1 VAPVYRIDAMR
12 LRLLFIMATKLE
24 TTTPPTFTRTHDGAR
39 AGFVPGVANLALDV
53 AERGQSTVIAVLQD
67 VRGELR
73 TFVENGI
80 ELAEK
85 TASQAFRF
93 ARTFTKRVDDATA
106 EALSNTERLLGNAV
120 KSARETTKAA
130 TETAN
135 TAISG
140 ITAQA

>member
-1 VAPVYRIDAMR
+1 
-12 LRLLFIMATKLE
+12 MATKLE
-24 TTTPPTFTRTHDGAR
+24 ATTTPSFTRNPSSDR

-53 AERGQSTVIAVLQD
+53 ADRGQSTVIAVLQD

-85 TASQAFRF
+85 TASQVFRF
-93 ARTFTKRVDDATA
+93 ARTLTKRVDDATA
-106 EALSNTERLLGNAV
+106 EALTSTERLLSNAV
-120 KSARETTKAA
+120 KSARDTTKAA

>member
-1 VAPVYRIDAMR
+1 
-12 LRLLFIMATKLE
+12 MATKLE
-24 TTTPPTFTRTHDGAR
+24 AAPTTPTFTRTDR

-53 AERGQSTVIAVLQD
+53 ADRGQSTVIAVLQD
-67 VRGELR
+67 ARGELR

-85 TASQAFRF
+85 TASQVFRF
-93 ARTFTKRVDDATA
+93 ARTLTKRVDDATS

-120 KSARETTKAA
+120 KSARETTKQAA
-130 TETAN
+130 ETAN

-140 ITAQA
+140 ITASA

>member
-1 VAPVYRIDAMR
+1 
-12 LRLLFIMATKLE
+12 MATKLE
-24 TTTPPTFTRTHDGAR
+24 ATTTPSITRATSADR
-39 AGFVPGVANLALDV
+39 TGFVPGVANLALDV
-53 AERGQSTVIAVLQD
+53 ADRGQSTVIAVLQD

-93 ARTFTKRVDDATA
+93 ARTLTKRVDDAAA
-106 EALSNTERLLGNAV
+106 EALTNSERLLTNAV

-140 ITAQA
+140 IAQA

>member
-1 VAPVYRIDAMR
+1 
-12 LRLLFIMATKLE
+12 MANKLE
-24 TTTPPTFTRTHDGAR
+24 TTTTTPTFTRTADR
-39 AGFVPGVANLALDV
+39 AGFVPGVASLALDV
-53 AERGQSTVIAVLQD
+53 ADRGQTTVIAVLQD

-85 TASQAFRF
+85 TAGQVFRF
-93 ARTFTKRVDDATA
+93 ARTLTKRVDDAAA
-106 EALSNTERLLGNAV
+106 ETLTSTERLLGNAV
-120 KSARETTKAA
+120 QSARETTKAA

-140 ITAQA
+140 ITAKA

>member
-1 VAPVYRIDAMR
+1 VAPVWHFDATR
-12 LRLLFIMATKLE
+12 LRVLAMATKLE
-24 TTTPPTFTRTHDGAR
+24 TTTTPTFTRTDAR
-39 AGFVPGVANLALDV
+39 TGFVPGVANLALDV
-53 AERGQSTVIAVLQD
+53 ADRGQTTVIAVLQD
-67 VRGELR
+67 ARGELR

-85 TASQAFRF
+85 TASQLFRF
-93 ARTFTKRVDDATA
+93 ARTFTKRVDDAAA
-106 EALSNTERLLGNAV
+106 EALSNSERLLGNAV

-130 TETAN
+130 TDTAN

>member
-1 VAPVYRIDAMR
+1 VAPVWSFDATR
-12 LRLLFIMATKLE
+12 LRLPAMATKLE
-24 TTTPPTFTRTHDGAR
+24 TTTTPTFTRTDGAR

-53 AERGQSTVIAVLQD
+53 AERAESTVIAVLQD
-67 VRGELR
+67 ARGELR

-93 ARTFTKRVDDATA
+93 ARTLTKRVDDAAA
-106 EALSNTERLLGNAV
+106 EALSSTERLLGNAV
-120 KSARETTKAA
+120 KSARDTTKAA

-135 TAISG
+135 SAISG

>member
-1 VAPVYRIDAMR
+1 
-12 LRLLFIMATKLE
+12 MATKLE
-24 TTTPPTFTRTHDGAR
+24 ATTTPSITRTTNSER
-39 AGFVPGVANLALDV
+39 LGFVPGVTNLALDV
-53 AERGQSTVIAVLQD
+53 ADRGQSTVIAVLQD

-85 TASQAFRF
+85 TASQVFRF
-93 ARTFTKRVDDATA
+93 ARTLTKRVDDAAA
-106 EALSNTERLLGNAV
+106 ETLTSTERVLGNAV

>member
-1 VAPVYRIDAMR
+1 MR
-12 LRLLFIMATKLE
+12 LSVQFMATKLE
-24 TTTPPTFTRTHDGAR
+24 ATPTPSITRTNNER
-39 AGFVPGVANLALDV
+39 LGFVPGVTNLALDV
-53 AERGQSTVIAVLQD
+53 ADRGQSTVISVLQD

-85 TASQAFRF
+85 TASQVFRF
-93 ARTFTKRVDDATA
+93 ARTLTKRVDDAAA
-106 EALSNTERLLGNAV
+106 ETLSNTERLLANAV
-120 KSARETTKAA
+120 KSARETSKAA

>member
-1 VAPVYRIDAMR
+1 
-12 LRLLFIMATKLE
+12 MANKLE
-24 TTTPPTFTRTHDGAR
+24 TTTTTPTFTRTADR
-39 AGFVPGVANLALDV
+39 AGFVPGVATLALDV
-53 AERGQSTVIAVLQD
+53 ADRGQTTVIAVLQD

-85 TASQAFRF
+85 TAGQVFRF
-93 ARTFTKRVDDATA
+93 ARTLTKRVDDAAA
-106 EALSNTERLLGNAV
+106 ETLTSTERLLGNAV
-120 KSARETTKAA
+120 QSARETTKAA

-140 ITAQA
+140 ITAKA